1 MRDDSAGEA
10 VTLPLTQDEA
20 LVLFEWLVNFN
31 KREHDFEDQ
40 AEQRVLWDL
49 EAMLESELVEP
60 FSPDYRLLVTAAR
73 ERVRDST
80 D

>member
-1 MRDDSAGEA
+1 MRDDDDADM
-10 VTLPLTQDEA
+10 TLPLTQDEA
-20 LVLFEWLVNFN
+20 LVLFEWLANFN
-31 KREHDFEDQ
+31 KREHEFDDQ

-60 FSPDYRLLVTAAR
+60 FSPNYRDLVAAAR
-73 ERVRDST
+73 KRVRDST